1 MRRPRVWSRL
11 PRPAEQ
17 PRFRGVEGDFR
28 IPYTGRFRVRLGSES
43 DFRHHAMKTFQGIAV
58 SPGVVIAKAF
68 LLEQFRERIPHHVVA
83 EEAVPV
89 EVQLLEQAIAEAR
102 SSLEADRDRAAADLG
117 PEPAKIFEFH
127 LGLLADP
134 SLLDPVRDRIT
145 SERVSATYAV
155 SQAFSNLA
163 DRFRAMGSSVF
174 KDKARDVLDLERR
187 VIDHLLGGSQDRLE
201 QVAEPVVIVT
211 HEMTPM
217 QAASL
222 HESQVIGLASDFGG
236 RTDHTSIVAA
246 ALGMPVVVGC
256 QFLTEYVDEGD
267 TVILDGNTGT
277 VIVQPD
283 EDTIEQY
290 RRRVRRQEETLS
302 SIIAASDLES
312 VTLDGT
318 HIQLLCNIEFPR
330 EIESVIR
337 FGGEGVGLYR
347 TEFLYLANRSDPTED
362 ELYEQYAHC
371 IKLLDGRPLTVRTL
385 DLGADKFTQQQAIE
399 PERNPFLGLRS
410 IRYSLQH
417 LPQFKRQLRAILR
430 ASVHGP
436 LKIMFPLI
444 TTMTELKQAKLVL
457 EDAREELEE
466 EGVPIG
472 TEVPVG
478 MMMEVPSAALMAS
491 SFARD
496 VDFFSIG
503 TNDLIQYTVAVDRSN
518 QRVAS
523 LYTAT
528 NPGVLR
534 LVKAILRA
542 GKRRNI
548 ETSLCGEIAGDITY
562 TMLLIG
568 LGLRT
573 LSLVPAQVPRVKQVI
588 RRVDVKQCERL
599 ARRVGSFDSE
609 RRTLKCLQDELL
621 TVLPEL
627 SGD

>member
-1 MRRPRVWSRL
+1 MMKKLTLAAFALAAAGMAFST
-11 PRPAEQ
+11 PASAQ
-17 PRFRGVEGDFR
+17 QNQIPEGWFKLCQKQKDSDVCNVQF
-28 IPYTGRFRVRLGSES
+28 IKAAKETG
-43 DFRHHAMKTFQGIAV
+43 
-58 SPGVVIAKAF
+58 
-68 LLEQFRERIPHHVVA
+68 
-83 EEAVPV
+83 
-89 EVQLLEQAIAEAR
+89 QLLVGI
-102 SSLEADRDRAAADLG
+102 SLIEITGKAQRRIMQIT
-117 PEPAKIFEFH
+117 EVM
-127 LGLLADP
+127 GL
-134 SLLDPVRDRIT
+134 
-145 SERVSATYAV
+145 
-155 SQAFSNLA
+155 
-163 DRFRAMGSSVF
+163 
-174 KDKARDVLDLERR
+174 
-187 VIDHLLGGSQDRLE
+187 
-201 QVAEPVVIVT
+201 
-211 HEMTPM
+211 
-217 QAASL
+217 
-222 HESQVIGLASDFGG
+222 
-236 RTDHTSIVAA
+236 
-246 ALGMPVVVGC
+246 
-256 QFLTEYVDEGD
+256 EGD
-267 TVILDGNTGT
+267 TIILDGNTGT
-277 VIVQPD
+277 VVVQPD
-283 EDTIEQY
+283 ADTVEQY

-302 SIIAASDLES
+302 SIVAASDLES

-347 TEFLYLANRSDPTED
+347 TEFLYLTNRSDPTED

-385 DLGADKFTQQQAIE
+385 DLGADKFTQQQAME

-472 TEVPVG
+472 SKVPVG

-599 ARRVGSFDSE
+599 ARRE
-609 RRTLKCLQDELL
+609 RRR
-621 TVLPEL
+621 
-627 SGD
+627 